1 MENDVQ
7 HVCPESTHLFYNI
20 LLIIISKC
28 PAQLVVIHPRAL
40 FELAPAFRH
49 LLLIA

>member
-1 MENDVQ
+1 MENNVE
-7 HVCPESTHLFYNI
+7 HECPESTHLFNNI

-28 PAQLVVIHPRAL
+28 PAQLIVIHPRAL
-40 FELAPAFRH
+40 FELSPALRH